1 MFGRR
6 EMLMVYD
13 VAEAEKIFRR
23 EGQFPRREPFE
34 TLVHYRNK
42 VRPDI
47 YTDFGSVA
55 TEWV

>member
-1 MFGRR
+1 
-6 EMLMVYD
+6 MVYD

-55 TEWV
+55 TE